1 MITTFH
7 LIHIILGLWLALA
20 NYTTILQSTTLA
32 WNNLIIGLLI
42 AGYNIYYLFVRKDV
56 DLKS

>member
-42 AGYNIYYLFVRKDV
+42 AGYNIYFICSKRYGP
-56 DLKS
+56 

>member
-32 WNNLIIGLLI
+32 WNNLIVGLLI
-42 AGYNIYYLFVRKDV
+42 AGYNIYYLFARKDV

>member
-32 WNNLIIGLLI
+32 WNNLVIGLVI
-42 AGYNIYYLFVRKDV
+42 AVYNIYYLFARKEMEV
-56 DLKS
+56 KS